1 MDLFTWVSFI
11 ILLTVCCL
19 LVQYYS
25 APSVSIYVKVC
36 SALTWVLNFGLA
48 LLVPEDL
55 YYTLTMSGVDGETEA
70 KPTGDP
76 KFNEL
81 VSTYL
86 FLYWTVYLLTWT
98 IIPVLQEWENS
109 GDLNSMDRLKRS
121 LKSNGIFYLYM
132 LVGGVVF
139 LVIMILLDVAGDM
152 GLITY
157 LKCLASAFGMFLL
170 MLLMGYGMVEIPRS
184 HWRTGDLTAEVKYL
198 HGRIKSSEDEQEEA
212 REEL

>member
-1 MDLFTWVSFI
+1 MDLFTWISFI
-11 ILLTVCCL
+11 VLLILCCF

-25 APSVSIYVKVC
+25 APSVSIYVRVC
-36 SALTWVLNFGLA
+36 SALTWVLNFGLV
-48 LLVPEDL
+48 LLVPEDM
-55 YYTLTMSGVDGETEA
+55 YYTMSQGETEA

-81 VSTYL
+81 VSSYL

-132 LVGGVVF
+132 LVGGAVF

-152 GLITY
+152 SLITY

-170 MLLMGYGMVEIPRS
+170 MLLMGYGMV
-184 HWRTGDLTAEVKYL
+184 
-198 HGRIKSSEDEQEEA
+198 
-212 REEL
+212 